1 MGSYSLLQIVGSTII
16 GGLFIL
22 MLFRYN
28 AVVVEKNHRYN
39 TQNIV
44 QKNLIELNKIIRSDL
59 SKIGFCL
66 DKTNSNILKNPF
78 VEATDSSLAFKTD
91 VAVSKLDP
99 FGDGITDIVKYYT
112 GAKITETPNL
122 NDKYLYRSVNGG
134 TPLELNYGVTEFSF
148 KYYDKDGNLLPTP
161 VSNLSKIRI
170 VEYKITIED
179 IYGYNY
185 QYNIDNSERKQGDL
199 YFMSMSKSG
208 KISKKNLSAR

>member
-1 MGSYSLLQIVGSTII
+1 VGSTII

-44 QKNLIELNKIIRSDL
+44 QKNLIELNRIIRSDL
-59 SKIGFCL
+59 NKIGFCL
-66 DKTNSNILKNPF
+66 DKTKSNILKNPF

-91 VAVSKLDP
+91 VAVSKSDP
-99 FGDGITDIVKYYT
+99 FGDGIPDVVKYYT
-112 GAKITETPNL
+112 GAKVTETPNSM
-122 NDKYLYRSVNGG
+122 DKYLYRSVNGG

-148 KYYDKDGNLLPTP
+148 KYYDKNGNLLTTP
-161 VSNLSKIRI
+161 VANLKLIRI

-179 IYGYNY
+179 VYGYNY
-185 QYNIDNSERKQGDL
+185 QYNIDSAERKEGEL
-199 YFMSMSKSG
+199 YFMSMSKTG

>member
-122 NDKYLYRSVNGG
+122 NDKYLYRSVNSG

>member
-59 SKIGFCL
+59 RKIGFCL

-99 FGDGITDIVKYYT
+99 FGDGITDVVKYYT
-112 GAKITETPNL
+112 GAEITETPNL

-199 YFMSMSKSG
+199 YFMSMNKSG

>member
-59 SKIGFCL
+59 RKIGFCL

-99 FGDGITDIVKYYT
+99 FGDGITDVVKYYT
-112 GAKITETPNL
+112 GAEITETPNL